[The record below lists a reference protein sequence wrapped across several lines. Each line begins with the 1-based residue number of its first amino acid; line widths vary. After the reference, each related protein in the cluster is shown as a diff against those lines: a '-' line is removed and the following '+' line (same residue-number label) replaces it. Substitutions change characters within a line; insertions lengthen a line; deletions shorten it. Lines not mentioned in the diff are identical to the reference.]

1 MNWFL
6 FILYLMVLGI
16 WGAISNQSIK
26 DGALLVFIIGGISLV
41 AMVMLGLL
49 QLLGQG

>member
-6 FILYLMVLGI
+6 FILSLMVFGI
-16 WGAISNQSIK
+16 WGAISNQSMR
-26 DGALLVFIIGGISLV
+26 DGALSVLIIGGISLV